1 MYDRLKGF
9 RDFYP
14 EEMAARR
21 EIVDTVE
28 DACRRYGFRETASP
42 FLEPAEM
49 WTDKSGE
56 DIVDELYAF
65 EDRGERHVTLA
76 PELTPTVARM
86 IAAKQQELSK
96 PIKWFST
103 RPFWRYE
110 QVQQGRFR
118 EFYQTNA
125 DIFGTDDPR
134 ADAEVIALAAE
145 YLSDLGLDAD
155 DVEIRVSHRDI
166 LGAVLRSFDSDVDRR
181 AAIRA
186 VDKSEKIDRTEY
198 HDLLCDAGL
207 SYDEAAEFDDL
218 LVGTDRD
225 SLSELADTA
234 GTDTARDAV
243 ANLTAVLDA
252 VDDFG
257 AGEFCTLSLETARGL
272 DYYTGVVFECFD
284 AAGEVSR
291 AVLGGGRYDDLIEE
305 FGGQPTPAVGFGQ
318 GYATLP
324 LLLERAGVAPE
335 QSLSTDYYVL
345 QVGDTEPA
353 AASVTRELRAQG
365 HVVETDLSDRSFGAQ
380 LGYADSINAETVVI
394 VGENDLADGNYT
406 LRDMETGEQD
416 LENDEVTLKEMDEGE
431 QISVPVDEFPGD
443 RDRPTFAD
451 YE

>member
-65 EDRGERHVTLA
+65 EDKGERHVTLA
-76 PELTPTVARM
+76 PELTPTAARM

-118 EFYQTNA
+118 EFYQTNV

-134 ADAEVIALAAE
+134 ADAEVIALAAG

-166 LGAVLRSFDSDVDRR
+166 LGAVLRSFDSDVDLR

-198 HDLLCDAGL
+198 HDLLHDAGL

-218 LVGTDRD
+218 LAATNRD
-225 SLSELADTA
+225 SLSELADTV

-243 ANLTAVLDA
+243 SNLTAVLDA

-365 HVVETDLSDRSFGAQ
+365 HVVETDLSGRSFGAQ

-394 VGENDLADGNYT
+394 VGENDLAEGNYT
-406 LRDMETGEQD
+406 LRDMETGEQ
-416 LENDEVTLKEMDEGE
+416 ET
-431 QISVPVDEFPGD
+431 VPVSEFP
-443 RDRPTFAD
+443 A
-451 YE
+451 

>member
-118 EFYQTNA
+118 EFYQTNV

-166 LGAVLRSFDSDVDRR
+166 LGAVLRSFDSDVDVR

-198 HDLLCDAGL
+198 HDLLRDAGL

-218 LVGTDRD
+218 LAATDRD

-243 ANLTAVLDA
+243 SNLTAVLDA

-406 LRDMETGEQD
+406 LRDMETGEQ
-416 LENDEVTLKEMDEGE
+416 ET
-431 QISVPVDEFPGD
+431 VPVSEFP
-443 RDRPTFAD
+443 A
-451 YE
+451 